1 MKLIKRHFGL
11 PIRRAGGRSC
21 LLGMLATAVAWTIVA
36 ALAETPAAA
45 DTMTLLPTQ
54 FNTLFT
60 GNNES
65 DGSGYHMFVAGGHE
79 ALIQFNFNSIPPG
92 AVIGSATLTMYMDRS
107 TGSGTAT
114 INMNRVT
121 TPWGM
126 GTSGTAGT
134 DNGFAGGGGSGFTPT
149 TGDATW
155 NYSIY
160 NTTQWSNSGG
170 DYAALASASGTV
182 GNEIASVSLPPLATV
197 WQGSGLVSDIQAFV
211 NNTETNDGWIF
222 TDFNVSDGARRFMSS
237 DNEYNGVTDSPD
249 YRPVLVVTYT
259 VPEPAT
265 LALVASAVGC
275 LGVFHVVCRW
285 RSPRGVRLAFP
296 AFPR

>member
-1 MKLIKRHFGL
+1 MKPIQSHFGL
-11 PIRRAGGRSC
+11 LSHWCGGRSC
-21 LLGMLATAVAWTIVA
+21 LLGLKATTVAWTIVA

-45 DTMTLLPTQ
+45 DTMTFLPTQ
-54 FNTLFT
+54 FNTLFS

-65 DGSGYHMFVAGGHE
+65 DGSGYHTFVAGGHE
-79 ALIQFNFNSIPPG
+79 ALIQFTFKSIPPG
-92 AVIGSATLTMYMDRS
+92 AVIDSATLTMYMDRS

-121 TPWGM
+121 TSWGM

-155 NYSIY
+155 NYRFY

-170 DYAALASASGTV
+170 DYVATVSASGTV
-182 GNEIASVSLPPLATV
+182 GNEIASVTMPPLATV

-211 NNTETNDGWIF
+211 GNTETNDGWIF
-222 TDFNVSDGARRFMSS
+222 SDFNGSDSARRFMSS
-237 DNEYNGVTDSPD
+237 DNEYNGTIDSPD
-249 YRPVLVVTYT
+249 YRPTLVLTYT

-265 LALVASAVGC
+265 LALAAGAVGC
-275 LGVFHVVCRW
+275 LGLFRGVRRW
-285 RSPRGVRLAFP
+285 RSPRR
-296 AFPR
+296 